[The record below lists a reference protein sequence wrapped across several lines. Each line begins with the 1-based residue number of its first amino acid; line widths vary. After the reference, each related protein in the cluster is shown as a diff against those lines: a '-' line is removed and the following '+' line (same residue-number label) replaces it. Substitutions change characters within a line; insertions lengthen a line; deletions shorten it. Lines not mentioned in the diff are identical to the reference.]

1 MTTTDEMGLG
11 KTVELLAC
19 IFAHRKPA
27 SESGIL
33 LNNALQAAQGQKVNL
48 KRLKRDHVE
57 CICGAVSESPRYKGL
72 WVQCDVCDAWQHA
85 DCVGYS
91 PTEKTTKSKENSN
104 GQVFKKNPLENS
116 KKQTGKKNKT
126 DIVLMDGEH
135 ICQLCLE
142 LIQATDSPAATGA
155 TLIVCPAPILPQW
168 HAEIIRYNL
177 YPCFTVLVHLQ
188 MVAPL
193 WSMLEWLVLSYWL
206 LYMPF
211 IEILINL

>member
-1 MTTTDEMGLG
+1 MGLG

-19 IFAHRKPA
+19 IFAHRKLA
-27 SESGIL
+27 SENDIL
-33 LNNALQAAQGQKVNL
+33 VNTALQTAQVQKIKI
-48 KRLKRDHVE
+48 KRLKRDRIE

-91 PTEKTTKSKENSN
+91 PIVKISKLKENSN
-104 GQVFKKNPLENS
+104 GQGSEKKPLENS
-116 KKQTGKKNKT
+116 KNRTRKKNKT
-126 DIVLMDGEH
+126 DIVVMEGDY

-142 LIQATDSPAATGA
+142 LMQATDSPIATGA

-177 YPCFTVLVHLQ
+177 YSCFTVIVQLQ

-193 WSMLEWLVLSYWL
+193 RSMIEFLVCLI
-206 LYMPF
+206 F
-211 IEILINL
+211 IIIILMNTK